1 MGRETSAD
9 RRAGQDDS
17 QAGPPPSKQFT
28 GPAAQPP
35 RPVGP
40 WAALE
45 SARAFGR
52 PAQGVPLACRSPPN
66 WLTTITRRPVSRSPL
81 PAKVPNCRM
90 PMPLITSPKT
100 T

>member
-9 RRAGQDDS
+9 RRGGQDDS

-35 RPVGP
+35 RSVGP
-40 WAALE
+40 LAALE

-52 PAQGVPLACRSPPN
+52 PAQGVPLPCRSPPR
-66 WLTTITRRPVSRSPL
+66 WLTIITMQPVSRS
-81 PAKVPNCRM
+81 AM
-90 PMPLITSPKT
+90 PDMAPHARTLGPLITSPKT